1 MSVEVQWL
9 APGREARVE
18 IQLEV
23 HLAPKLVDCE
33 LPNMILEAIS
43 PKNLL

>member
-1 MSVEVQWL
+1 MSAEVQCL
-9 APGREARVE
+9 APGRETRVE

-23 HLAPKLVDCE
+23 RLAPKLVDCE
-33 LPNMILEAIS
+33 LSNMILEAIS